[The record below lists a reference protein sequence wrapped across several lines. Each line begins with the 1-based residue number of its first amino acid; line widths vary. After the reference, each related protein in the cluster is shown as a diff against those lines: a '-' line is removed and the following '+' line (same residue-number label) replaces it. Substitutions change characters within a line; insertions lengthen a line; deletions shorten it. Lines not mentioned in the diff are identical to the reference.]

1 MFRKNNKARKLKK
14 IFQLEDYFNWKE
26 MSVQQKINLKRA
38 CLFPILVYVVYNF
51 LTEYTYAI
59 LIILLIYLLVR
70 FKNKNKISR

>member
-1 MFRKNNKARKLKK
+1 MVKKNYRKRNIKK
-14 IFQLEDYFNWKE
+14 IFQWEEYFKWRDMTN
-26 MSVQQKINLKRA
+26 SQKINFKRA

>member
-1 MFRKNNKARKLKK
+1 MVKKNYRKRNIKK
-14 IFQLEDYFNWKE
+14 IFQWEEYFKWRDMTN
-26 MSVQQKINLKRA
+26 SQKINFKRA

-51 LTEYTYAI
+51 LSEYTYAI